1 MDRRLMNIIIS
12 GFGFMFVFASFFT
25 VSNIEETVLKIIE
38 KEDPSFT
45 GDGYTSQ
52 CIIYSVFALCN
63 WLAPTIIGM
72 IGSRKSIYL
81 GSICYVLFL
90 MPFFLPSKFLLYTIS
105 ALLGFGASLIWT
117 GQGTYLTLNSDSST
131 ISRNSGIF
139 WAMSTISI
147 SIGNVFMILVFR
159 NKTEFN
165 KSTRTLVFTVLAVV
179 CGFGTFIL
187 MVLRPPVDAEGKE
200 NEVNLWKSNSM
211 NPKQKI
217 KDSVRLLMTKHMLM
231 LSTLFLF
238 TGLHISFYS
247 GVYSSCIAFTKSI
260 STNNEQL
267 LGYTG
272 LLVGVGEV
280 IGGSLCSILGKKSSR
295 SNSKFNGLSR
305 STVIIISFF
314 INIVAYGLIF
324 VNLPNDS
331 PFGDTYTKSII
342 KPNQH
347 LAVFCS
353 FLLGLG
359 DSGFN
364 TQIYNMIGVK
374 YSDNSASATSLLMFM
389 QATSAAINFFYS
401 NQFGIY
407 IQLIILTI
415 VMTIGTLS
423 YIVVDKSVTH

>member
-1 MDRRLMNIIIS
+1 
-12 GFGFMFVFASFFT
+12 MFVFTSYMT
-25 VSNIEETVLKIIE
+25 VSNIEKTVLKSIE

-52 CIIYSVFALCN
+52 CIIYGVFALCN
-63 WLAPTIIGM
+63 WLAPTIIGI

-90 MPFFLPSKFLLYTIS
+90 MPFFLSSTFLLYTMS

-117 GQGTYLTLNSDSST
+117 GQGIYLTLNSDSST

-139 WAMSTISI
+139 WAMSKMSI
-147 SIGNVFMILVFR
+147 CIGNVFMILVFCDQ
-159 NKTEFN
+159 TEFN
-165 KSTRTLVFTVLAVV
+165 KFTRILIFTVMAVV
-179 CGFGTFIL
+179 CSFGTLIL
-187 MVLRPPVDAEGKE
+187 MVLRPPVDAEGKK

-217 KDSVRLLMTKHMLM
+217 KGSVRLLMTKHMLM
-231 LSTLFLF
+231 LSILFLF
-238 TGLHISFYS
+238 TGLTISFNNS
-247 GVYSSCIAFTKSI
+247 VYSSSIAFTKSI
-260 STNNEQL
+260 STNSKQL
-267 LGYTG
+267 IGYTA
-272 LLVGVGEV
+272 LVGGVGEV
-280 IGGSLCSILGKKSSR
+280 IGSLLCSILGKKSSR
-295 SNSKFNGLSR
+295 SSSKFSGLSR
-305 STVIIISFF
+305 STMIIISFF

-342 KPNQH
+342 KPNQY
-347 LAVFCS
+347 LAIFCG

-359 DSGFN
+359 GSGFN
-364 TQIYNMIGVK
+364 TQIYNVIGTK
-374 YSDNSASATSLLMFM
+374 YSSNVVSTVSLFMFM
-389 QATSAAINFFYS
+389 QSTSAAISFFYS

-407 IQLIILTI
+407 VQLIILTI

-423 YIVVDKSVTH
+423 YIVVDKSVSIK